1 MSVKARIMEKVKH
14 DHIIR
19 KVYVIIGSTGV
30 NLLKLFIRP
39 DPHLILFNS
48 FGGKKYDDSTK
59 AIYEC
64 MKCDARFKEY
74 RLVWAFHEPDK
85 FPEIKDK
92 IKTDGLKYFIY
103 ALKARCWISNSSM
116 QRGLLFKG
124 KETFSFNTW
133 HGTPLK
139 CMNLLDT
146 KVNSTMD
153 TCDVILAQSNYEVQ
167 AFVNCWHLSSS
178 KYKVLGLPRN
188 DILVRSSAHEKDIM
202 RKRIGIPEDKLVI
215 LYAPTFRD
223 YLLDES
229 SRCTLEVPF
238 DYKYW
243 EEILGNRFVF
253 LMRMHY
259 EVAKHN
265 VLPRD
270 ERWRDVSNYPSL
282 NELIIASDVLISD
295 YSSIIFDYSILG
307 RPIINYVYDYEEYE
321 KKRGLLFDIRKEL
334 PWTTNSRELAEII
347 SEMDYSAYAQLTE
360 SFREKYVEEYGNAT
374 RKSVDLIY
382 NSISNK

>member
-1 MSVKARIMEKVKH
+1 MSIKARVMEIVKH
-14 DHIIR
+14 NQMIE
-19 KVYVIIGSTGV
+19 KAYEIIGSAGV
-30 NLLKLFIRP
+30 NFLKIFVRP
-39 DPHLILFNS
+39 DSHLILFNS

-59 AIYEC
+59 AIYEY
-64 MKCDARFKEY
+64 MKCDDRFKAY
-74 RLVWAFHEPDK
+74 RLIWAFHEPDK
-85 FPEIKDK
+85 YPEIEDK
-92 IKTDGLKYFIY
+92 IKTDGLKYFVY

-124 KETFSFNTW
+124 KKTFSFNTW

-139 CMNLLDT
+139 CMNLRDT
-146 KVNSTMD
+146 KEKVNRTMD

-167 AFVNCWHLSSS
+167 AFVNSWHLSSS
-178 KYKVLGLPRN
+178 KYRVLGLPRN
-188 DILVRSSAHEKDIM
+188 DILAQSSTQRKSIM

-223 YLLDES
+223 YLLDDS

-238 DYKYW
+238 DYNYW
-243 EEILGNRFVF
+243 EKLLGDRFVF

-265 VLPRD
+265 VLPQN
-270 ERWRDVSNYPSL
+270 EKWLDVSNYPSL
-282 NELIIASDVLISD
+282 NDLIIASDILVSD

-307 RPIINYVYDYEEYE
+307 RPIINYLYDYEEYE
-321 KKRGLLFDIRKEL
+321 KKRGLLFDVRKEL
-334 PWTTNSRELAEII
+334 PWTSNSRELAEII
-347 SEMDYSAYAQLTE
+347 SKMDYGAYVKKTE

-382 NSISNK
+382 NSIR